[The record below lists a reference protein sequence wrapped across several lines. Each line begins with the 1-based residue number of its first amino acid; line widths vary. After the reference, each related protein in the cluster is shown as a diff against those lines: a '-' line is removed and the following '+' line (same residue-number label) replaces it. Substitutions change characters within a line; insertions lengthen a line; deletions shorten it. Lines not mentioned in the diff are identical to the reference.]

1 MADTEVSCGPKIDRH
16 PSSVALTRRVLAQI
30 SLLEHLDTSQLNC
43 LNESPEH
50 TLNGIV
56 ASKKRNTGSA
66 YLLSEAD
73 EQLLLNI
80 PVRLSRAFI
89 DVLPSPSLPART
101 FSCMPFSFM
110 TTTIC
115 RPCVA

>member
-1 MADTEVSCGPKIDRH
+1 MADTEVSCGPKIDTH

-80 PVRLSRAFI
+80 PVRT
-89 DVLPSPSLPART
+89 PPSLHRRPSTPQHSCT
-101 FSCMPFSFM
+101 FSRVPFFFM